1 MSRIFHIGVDL
12 QPKVGILG
20 AVWPAESEDKVLG
33 TDSGS
38 FPDTWRVSVKSEPCV
53 VGLDLYLLW

>member
-1 MSRIFHIGVDL
+1 M
-12 QPKVGILG
+12 GILG
-20 AVWPAESEDKVLG
+20 AVWPAESEGKVLG

-38 FPDTWRVSVKSEPCV
+38 FPDTLCVSVKSEPCV

>member
-38 FPDTWRVSVKSEPCV
+38 FSRYVVCV
-53 VGLDLYLLW
+53 REV

>member
-12 QPKVGILG
+12 QPKVGILC

-33 TDSGS
+33 TGSGS
-38 FPDTWRVSVKSEPCV
+38 FPDTWCVSVKSEPCV